1 MSLLVL
7 AIAVYGFRIEVV
19 NADPQ
24 RGSAFAMF
32 ATVDIGATRRVIA
45 TAPGETAITLAIPDE
60 LSQVRER
67 VLDAPTDGS
76 ARMLATLLLERSWLV
91 EGDTAV
97 VGDGV
102 SFEQL
107 QVQVVGLEAEGRTL
121 YRQVL
126 ADVVVD
132 AEPS

>member
-1 MSLLVL
+1 
-7 AIAVYGFRIEVV
+7 
-19 NADPQ
+19 
-24 RGSAFAMF
+24 MF

-45 TAPGETAITLAIPDE
+45 TAPAETAITLAIPNE

-76 ARMLATLLLERSWLV
+76 ARMLATQLLERSWLV